1 MHYIELGEIK
11 YIKPMSSGK
20 NLGETDKMRKG
31 LECTCVQP
39 QEMTKNTDGAQ
50 SLRQTGLGR
59 PLRVT
64 LVLEAHPPPSSKWC
78 YKESST
84 LK

>member
-39 QEMTKNTDGAQ
+39 QEM
-50 SLRQTGLGR
+50 
-59 PLRVT
+59 P
-64 LVLEAHPPPSSKWC
+64 
-78 YKESST
+78 
-84 LK
+84 